1 MLSKAHQNLPDI
13 LVAMNDFRVALHDV
27 LGDTTTLKYMTVV
40 ASELRSQALEMYS
53 ETVATAATLMID
65 ELTKTHQPVL
75 EQNLEDM
82 IEKATDFDEPLRKK
96 VITVTKS
103 TVVAKFK
110 KCFKDFFAV
119 HEVPAALAKMSRDA
133 QAQSSSM
140 AEGMEMFRQSSAWAE
155 IKKTYA
161 LLTVAQSSM
170 RPKREQEQRA
180 VLLKQARE
188 SACVAELLKAGKDG
202 LPPKFLSLVN
212 GNLVLD

>member
-1 MLSKAHQNLPDI
+1 
-13 LVAMNDFRVALHDV
+13 MNDFRVALHDV

-110 KCFKDFFAV
+110 KCFKEFFAV

-155 IKKTYA
+155 ITRRRTLCLPSPSRPCDPSENKSNA
-161 LLTVAQSSM
+161 L
-170 RPKREQEQRA
+170 
-180 VLLKQARE
+180 
-188 SACVAELLKAGKDG
+188 
-202 LPPKFLSLVN
+202 FF
-212 GNLVLD
+212 